1 MNRPAPWR
9 FMLAGVESRRPF
21 RVGGA
26 TVDPVSRDAH
36 WPGGHE
42 RLQPQTLKVLLVLLS
57 RRGDVVT
64 RDELIQLC
72 WDGRVVGDDVINRS
86 ILLLRHFAERAGG
99 FEIETV
105 PRTGYRLFEK
115 RASKRPNRMVIAAA
129 AAGGLAIV
137 AIGAVTVQRFRNSE
151 PKMLAVLPFDA
162 SDGAN
167 GDLAD
172 GLSEELIS
180 QLSQSQK
187 LRVIGRASAWQFKG
201 KSIDLRTVG
210 RQLGADYLLDGD
222 IAGGGSSG
230 MRVTVSLI
238 RASDGTTMWSQVFTG
253 AKNDTPQ
260 LRAAIGAGVGN
271 ALGIPPIPAGFA
283 YKPNGEAYALYL
295 RGKALFRQRTSPSL
309 QEARTLML
317 GAISI
322 DPKFAPPWAYAGGIT
337 HLLNEKS
344 FQLDPSRPG
353 SASFTPQQALEQSLK
368 LDPNFADAHGF
379 LGWISD
385 ASSVE
390 AMGHLQR
397 AVELAPNDS
406 QILFWWTLAQVR
418 QGNYPEYARVAYRD
432 AALDPLWP
440 KAVAEAAVASLW
452 NGDRAGAER
461 YLQRIRAGNP
471 AGAVEVESALAIQQ
485 ADWSR
490 VVELG
495 LRDKNQPFQQST
507 YNAAVALVNLG
518 FDREG
523 RLIGHFGPND
533 LLNNPDSV
541 PPLATLLK
549 LAKENPDTFDYAS
562 AFYGLRATGRYGDIL
577 ALYGAGKSGELSE
590 ISRATFANRQIR
602 MEYCGIVAQALMK
615 LNRKAEAAQ
624 MLRLADDADHVI
636 LGYGS
641 EDPDADIAIA
651 ANDAIA
657 GHREEAIRLLEL
669 ATAKGHYV
677 DTPLTEEGID
687 PVWENLKGDP
697 RFERI
702 YGLARAN
709 TQLQRKKVLALG
721 LL

>member
-72 WDGRVVGDDVINRS
+72 WDGRIVGDDVINRS

-353 SASFTPQQALEQSLK
+353 SASFTPVQALDQSLK

-379 LGWISD
+379 LGWISN

-406 QILFWWTLAQVR
+406 QILFWWSQGLLR
-418 QGNYPEYARVAYRD
+418 QGNWPEYAKVAYKD

-440 KAVAEAAVASLW
+440 KAVTEAATASLW
-452 NGDRAGAER
+452 TGNRPAEQR
-461 YLQRIRAGNP
+461 YLQRIREGNP
-471 AGAVEVESALAIQQ
+471 DGAIEVESAIAAEQLNL
-485 ADWSR
+485 SR
-490 VVELG
+490 VIELG
-495 LRDKNQPFQQST
+495 LGDKNRPFQQST
-507 YNAAVALVNLG
+507 YYAAMALIDLG

-533 LLNNPDSV
+533 LIYSSKSV
-541 PPLATLLK
+541 PSRATLLK
-549 LAKENPDTFDYAS
+549 LASDDPDNFDYQA
-562 AFYGLRATGRYGDIL
+562 AFAQLRLNGRYDDIV
-577 ALYGAGKSGELSE
+577 ALYDLTHNGDLRGVRE
-590 ISRATFANRQIR
+590 ATFANRQIR
-602 MEYCGIVAQALMK
+602 MEFCGLLAQALDK
-615 LNRKAEAAQ
+615 VNRKAEAAQ
-624 MLRLADDADHVI
+624 MLRLADDADHAV
-636 LGYGS
+636 LGFGES
-641 EDPDADIAIA
+641 PFDDLTIAGNEAIA
-651 ANDAIA
+651 DR
-657 GHREEAIRLLEL
+657 REEAIALLER
-669 ATAKGHYV
+669 ATAKGLYL
-677 DTPLTEEGID
+677 DPPPDGAID
-687 PVWENLKGDP
+687 PVFENLKGDP
-697 RFERI
+697 RFTRI
-702 YGLARAN
+702 YDAAIAKK
-709 TQLQRKKVLALG
+709 QLERKKVLALG
-721 LL
+721 LF

>member
-36 WPGGHE
+36 WTGGHE
-42 RLQPQTLKVLLVLLS
+42 RLQPQTLKVLLVLVS
-57 RRGDVVT
+57 RRGEVVT
-64 RDELIQLC
+64 RDELVQLC
-72 WDGRVVGDDVINRS
+72 WDGRIVGDDVINRS
-86 ILLLRHFAERAGG
+86 ILLLRHFAEQAGG

-105 PRTGYRLFEK
+105 PRTGYRLLEK
-115 RASKRPNRMVIAAA
+115 PASKRPNRALIAAA
-129 AAGGLAIV
+129 VGGLAIV
-137 AIGAVTVQRFRNSE
+137 AIGTAAVQRFRSSE
-151 PKMLAVLPFDA
+151 PKMLAVLPFQA

-167 GDLAD
+167 ADLAD
-172 GLSEELIS
+172 GLSEELLS

-222 IAGGGSSG
+222 VAGSAGSG
-230 MRVTVSLI
+230 MRVTVSLV
-238 RASDGTTMWSQVFTG
+238 RSSDGTTMWSQVFSG

-260 LRAAIGAGVGN
+260 LRAAIGTGVGN
-271 ALGIPPIPAGFA
+271 ALGIPPIPVGLA

-295 RGKALFRQRTSPSL
+295 RAKALFRQRDSASL
-309 QEARTLML
+309 ENARALML

-337 HLLNEKS
+337 HLLGQTS
-344 FQLDPSRPG
+344 FRLDPSRPD
-353 SASFTPQQALEQSLK
+353 SPSFTPHQALEQSLK

-390 AMGHLQR
+390 AMGHLRR

-406 QILFWWTLAQVR
+406 QILFWWSLAQVR
-418 QGNYPEYARVAYRD
+418 QGNYPEYARVAYKD

-440 KAVAEAAVASLW
+440 KAVGEAAVASLW
-452 NGDRAGAER
+452 NGNRAAAER
-461 YLQRIRAGNP
+461 YVQRIREGNP
-471 AGAVEVESALAIQQ
+471 AGAVEVESDVAIEQ
-485 ADWSR
+485 ADWPR

-507 YNAAVALVNLG
+507 YNAALALVGLG
-518 FDREG
+518 FVREG

-533 LLNNPDSV
+533 LLNDPDSV

-549 LAKENPDTFDYAS
+549 LARENPDTFDYGS
-562 AFYGLRATGRYGDIL
+562 AFYGLRVKGRYGDIL
-577 ALYGAGKSGELSE
+577 ALYDAGKSGEAGEL
-590 ISRATFANRQIR
+590 SRATFANRQIR
-602 MEYCGIVAQALMK
+602 MEFCGQVAQALMK

-624 MLRLADDADHVI
+624 MLRLADDADQVI

-641 EDPDADIAIA
+641 EDPDVDIAIA

-657 GHREEAIRLLEL
+657 GRREEAIRLLEL
-669 ATAKGHYV
+669 ATSKGHYI
-677 DTPLTEEGID
+677 DTPIKEEGVD

-702 YGLARAN
+702 YARALVKQ
-709 TQLQRKKVLALG
+709 QLDRKKVLALG
-721 LL
+721 LF